1 MNVVENNR
9 GAQIASQLN
18 IGEVTSWRLHWLV
31 CDLQSLHTTMQ
42 KADFGQSGDLTT
54 GPFARFKEE
63 ATKITLQFRRLR
75 WEVKTMLGFDYEDDV
90 DPLFWHLEK
99 YGKYLEEVG
108 NVKDYLERKARKLL
122 EAESERVHESIRN
135 IGQGF

>member
-9 GAQIASQLN
+9 GAQLASQLN

-31 CDLQSLHTTMQ
+31 CDLQNLYTAMQ

-54 GPFARFKEE
+54 GTFARFKEE

-75 WEVKTMLGFDYEDDV
+75 WEVKTMLEFDYEDDV

-108 NVKDYLERKARKLL
+108 NVKNYLELKARKLL